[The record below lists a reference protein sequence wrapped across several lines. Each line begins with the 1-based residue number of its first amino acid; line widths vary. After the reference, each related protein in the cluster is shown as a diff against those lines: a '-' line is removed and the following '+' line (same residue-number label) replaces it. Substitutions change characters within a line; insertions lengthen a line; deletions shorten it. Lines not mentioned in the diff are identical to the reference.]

1 MVMSKNE
8 KTLTAL
14 LAVSI
19 IILLLLYFNSKRV
32 AAKANNS
39 PLELPPEIQ
48 PANYSVWQSGI
59 PSINF
64 DFGNW
69 QPTIGEIYYANGSC
83 MCQG

>member
-1 MVMSKNE
+1 MNKNE

-14 LAVSI
+14 LAVAI

-32 AAKANNS
+32 AAVASNT
-39 PLELPPEIQ
+39 PLQMPPEIQ
-48 PANYSVWQSGI
+48 PANYSVWQGNI

-69 QPTIGEIYYANGSC
+69 RPTIGEIYYASGSC